1 MLNNIVDTET
11 SLYELQTIEVSK
23 CISHVV
29 QVQCVWFY
37 ITFVLYS
44 TENKYRIAFAS
55 EERLFITNTFD
66 VVIFFLNVMLSWRQY
81 DLVLN
86 SRPQTEILYC
96 IYIEIWFFEI

>member
-23 CISHVV
+23 CISRVV

-44 TENKYRIAFAS
+44 TENKYRLAFAS
-55 EERLFITNTFD
+55 EKRLFIYLLPICYPGGYT
-66 VVIFFLNVMLSWRQY
+66 
-81 DLVLN
+81 
-86 SRPQTEILYC
+86 IL
-96 IYIEIWFFEI
+96 F